1 MDELGCHFQSPK
13 EEAEVNRECICGIY
27 LGPIRN
33 FGPFYSIRLFRSFC
47 PFPFHS
53 NFKPKEKKKSIFD
66 KWPRPGIHSIN
77 FHSISNLWL
86 TLSVPTRTAQKS
98 LKLSHSPTLLQHTL
112 FSFFNF
118 FAFHHSLFLSLSLRL
133 VQEKK
138 KKKSVCEKE
147 ELIQRERNG
156 EWRYGKWSYRDRNPN
171 VRWQVCTV
179 QHSRKPLPGL
189 RQLRPSD
196 STRWSRRLRHRL
208 VPFLYYYLIFRFL
221 FSFLFFFCF
230 CSFYCIFILILYLP
244 SFLFLLSL
252 LCEKKKKKI
261 NRYNLIPL
269 APSCLDDQIKAKSSS
284 NKF

>member
-1 MDELGCHFQSPK
+1 MYLWH
-13 EEAEVNRECICGIY
+13 I

-53 NFKPKEKKKSIFD
+53 NFKPKEKKKAYLTNG
-66 KWPRPGIHSIN
+66 PAPGFIPLI
-77 FHSISNLWL
+77 SISNLWL

-98 LKLSHSPTLLQHTL
+98 SKLSHSPTLLQHIL
-112 FSFFNF
+112 FSFLI
-118 FAFHHSLFLSLSLRL
+118 SLLFITLSFSLS
-133 VQEKK
+133 VSDSFKKK

-179 QHSRKPLPGL
+179 QHSRKPLSGL
-189 RQLRPSD
+189 RQLCPSH

-221 FSFLFFFCF
+221 FSFLFFAFVPF
-230 CSFYCIFILILYLP
+230 IVYSFWFYICLSFFFYLV
-244 SFLFLLSL
+244 FYV
-252 LCEKKKKKI
+252 KKI
-261 NRYNLIPL
+261 CIYLIDIIWFL
-269 APSCLDDQIKAKSSS
+269 
-284 NKF
+284 

>member
-1 MDELGCHFQSPK
+1 MDRSIVLDYLDLFAPFLSIQIS
-13 EEAEVNRECICGIY
+13 NR
-27 LGPIRN
+27 
-33 FGPFYSIRLFRSFC
+33 
-47 PFPFHS
+47 
-53 NFKPKEKKKSIFD
+53 KKKKSIFD

-86 TLSVPTRTAQKS
+86 TLSVPTSTAQKS
-98 LKLSHSPTLLQHTL
+98 SKLSHSPTLLQHIL
-112 FSFFNF
+112 FSFLI
-118 FAFHHSLFLSLSLRL
+118 SLLFITLSFSLSVSDLFK
-133 VQEKK
+133 KK

-189 RQLRPSD
+189 RQLCPSH

-221 FSFLFFFCF
+221 FSFLFFAFF
-230 CSFYCIFILILYLP
+230 PIIVYSFWFYICLSFFFYLV
-244 SFLFLLSL
+244 FYV
-252 LCEKKKKKI
+252 KKI
-261 NRYNLIPL
+261 CIYLIDIIWFL
-269 APSCLDDQIKAKSSS
+269 
-284 NKF
+284 

>member
-1 MDELGCHFQSPK
+1 M
-13 EEAEVNRECICGIY
+13 NRECIRGIY

-66 KWPRPGIHSIN
+66 KWPRPEIHSIN

-98 LKLSHSPTLLQHTL
+98 LKLSHSPTLLQHIL

-133 VQEKK
+133 VQEKEK
-138 KKKSVCEKE
+138 EKSVCEKE

-189 RQLRPSD
+189 RQLCPSH

-221 FSFLFFFCF
+221 FSFLFFAFVPF
-230 CSFYCIFILILYLP
+230 IVYSFWFYICLSFFFYLV
-244 SFLFLLSL
+244 FYV
-252 LCEKKKKKI
+252 KKKYI
-261 NRYNLIPL
+261 FNRYSLIPL
-269 APSCLDDQIKAKSSS
+269 APSCLDGQIKAKSSS

>member
-1 MDELGCHFQSPK
+1 M
-13 EEAEVNRECICGIY
+13 NRECISGIY

-98 LKLSHSPTLLQHTL
+98 SKLSHSPTLLQHIL

-138 KKKSVCEKE
+138 KKVCVWERRAHTKREKWRMKVWKMK
-147 ELIQRERNG
+147 LQRQESQRTMASMYSTTFS
-156 EWRYGKWSYRDRNPN
+156 ETSSRSPPTMSLPFNP
-171 VRWQVCTV
+171 
-179 QHSRKPLPGL
+179 
-189 RQLRPSD
+189 
-196 STRWSRRLRHRL
+196 L
-208 VPFLYYYLIFRFL
+208 VAALTA
-221 FSFLFFFCF
+221 SFGT
-230 CSFYCIFILILYLP
+230 
-244 SFLFLLSL
+244 LSL
-252 LCEKKKKKI
+252 LLP
-261 NRYNLIPL
+261 N
-269 APSCLDDQIKAKSSS
+269 
-284 NKF
+284 F

>member
-1 MDELGCHFQSPK
+1 MPLS
-13 EEAEVNRECICGIY
+13 
-27 LGPIRN
+27 
-33 FGPFYSIRLFRSFC
+33 
-47 PFPFHS
+47 FPFK
-53 NFKPKEKKKSIFD
+53 FQTERKKKAYLTNG
-66 KWPRPGIHSIN
+66 PAPGFIPLI
-77 FHSISNLWL
+77 SISNLWL

-98 LKLSHSPTLLQHTL
+98 SKLSHSPTLLQHIL

-138 KKKSVCEKE
+138 RSVCEKE

-171 VRWQVCTV
+171 VRWEVCTV

-189 RQLRPSD
+189 RQLCPSH

-221 FSFLFFFCF
+221 FSFLFFAFVPF
-230 CSFYCIFILILYLP
+230 IVYSFWFYICLSFFFYLVFYVKKYIYLIDIIW
-244 SFLFLLSL
+244 FL
-252 LCEKKKKKI
+252 
-261 NRYNLIPL
+261 
-269 APSCLDDQIKAKSSS
+269 
-284 NKF
+284 